1 VNAARAIYKYLVLV
15 VFVGVVVQVGLAGY
29 GAFYAAKKVD
39 DNDAISKHSFEHGW
53 NPHSGFGFILGI
65 IALILFI
72 VALVARFDARFRNLN
87 IALFVLFLLQILVFA
102 PVGGSVPGLGWLHP
116 INALAI
122 FGLLAWFAHAVWRG
136 GRADDSGQ
144 PAMTTA

>member
-1 VNAARAIYKYLVLV
+1 MNAARAIYRYLVLV

-39 DNDAISKHSFEHGW
+39 DDDVISKHTFEHGFD
-53 NPHSGFGFILGI
+53 PHSAFGYILGI

-102 PVGGSVPGLGWLHP
+102 PLGGAVPGLGSLHP
-116 INALAI
+116 INALFI
-122 FGLLAWFAHAVWRG
+122 FGLSAYFAHAVWRG
-136 GRADDSGQ
+136 GRAGDAER
-144 PAMTTA
+144 PATTTA